1 MQASIDRWIQDLN
14 TTTQAFQTEFGGLS
28 AEELNWKP
36 NPKAWSI
43 GQVMEHLIAVNRTY
57 YPILDSLEAGTFK
70 KPFLAKIPPVYKFF
84 GNMILKGSEPTRK
97 RKAKTFPMW
106 EPTTSDV
113 EPDILSRFTLEQ
125 QTLIDRI
132 KSSKEFLERGAVIH
146 SPVNRNIPYTLERA
160 FDIITVHEKR
170 HLNQAREVLKL
181 MKAGAFV
188 QNV

>member
-1 MQASIDRWIQDLN
+1 MQASIDRWVQELN
-14 TTTQAFQTEFGGLS
+14 TIKEAFQTEFGRLS

-36 NPKAWSI
+36 DPKSWSI
-43 GQVMEHLIAVNRTY
+43 AQVMEHLIAVNRTY

-113 EPDILSRFTLEQ
+113 EPDILNRFAQEQ
-125 QTLIDRI
+125 KAIIDRI
-132 KSSKEFLERGAVIH
+132 QSSKGFLEQGVVIH

-181 MKAGAFV
+181 MKAGESV
-188 QNV
+188 QNM